1 MLKQQIEEEMKV
13 ALKAG
18 EAVRLSTL
26 RLLLSAINNENI
38 SLQKELTDED
48 ILKVIA
54 HQVKQRREAID
65 AYEKAGRSEL
75 AKQEGEE
82 MAILNKYLPQQLS
95 EDEVRKI
102 VTEVISQL
110 PENEKNNF
118 GKIMGAVMAQSKGK
132 TDGNVVSKLVKEVL
146 S

>member
-26 RLLLSAINNENI
+26 RLLLSAINNESI
-38 SLQKELTDED
+38 ALQKELTDEN

-54 HQVKQRREAID
+54 HQVKQRREAIE
-65 AYEKAGRSEL
+65 AYERAGRSEL

-82 MAILNKYLPQQLS
+82 MAILNKFLPQQLS

-102 VTEVISQL
+102 VTEVISKL
-110 PENEKNNF
+110 PENERNNF